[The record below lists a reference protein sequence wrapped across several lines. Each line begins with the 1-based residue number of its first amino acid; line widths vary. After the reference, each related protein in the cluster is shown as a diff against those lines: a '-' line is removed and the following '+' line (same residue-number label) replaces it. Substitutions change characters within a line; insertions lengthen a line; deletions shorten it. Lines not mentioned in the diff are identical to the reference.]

1 MTSRQHKFCIA
12 YIETRNPRE
21 ASLMAGYSDVY
32 SKTKSYAL
40 LKNPAIKEKI
50 DYLSKEYYQSEFQKL
65 ALDAVATLKD
75 VLGNELSPASQMQ
88 AIKLSL
94 ILAGVIN
101 RHGDVDRPETQT
113 VFKLVNYMEEGWL
126 GDNTA

>member
-1 MTSRQHKFCIA
+1 MTDRQHKFCIA

-21 ASLMAGYSDVY
+21 ASLKAGYSPAY

-65 ALDAVATLKD
+65 ALDAVKTLSD
-75 VLGNELSPASQMQ
+75 VLADDQNRAIQLQSVKYILHEAGIADQPDSDSGTIQIKIRLPKEL
-88 AIKLSL
+88 
-94 ILAGVIN
+94 
-101 RHGDVDRPETQT
+101 E
-113 VFKLVNYMEEGWL
+113 
-126 GDNTA
+126 